1 MKSKKLKKPL
11 SIIIP
16 LIPFVIGLVLW
27 FCDET
32 DLLTPGSSFGSGRW
46 PGSVIFLLGLIIC
59 LGSIPF
65 LYTSS
70 YSDFKNHDKIWII
83 KLACMYPLFLF
94 GIFFQIGG
102 AYFSLITMPLSLLVV
117 FAINLN
123 LFILSFRRATLRKHK
138 WYYCVS
144 LACLAI
150 YYTALVVLQFSFDL
164 LITMKLELRYL
175 LRPIHM
181 G

>member
-1 MKSKKLKKPL
+1 MKMRRKIYT
-11 SIIIP
+11 IIS

-83 KLACMYPLFLF
+83 KLVCICPLFLF
-94 GIFFQIGG
+94 GVFFQIGG
-102 AYFSLITMPLSLLVV
+102 YCCAAITMPLSLLVV

-150 YYTALVVLQFSFDL
+150 YYTALVVLQFSFEL
-164 LITMKLELRYL
+164 LNTMKLELRYL
-175 LRPIHM
+175 LQPIHM
-181 G
+181 R

>member
-1 MKSKKLKKPL
+1 MKMRRKIYT
-11 SIIIP
+11 IIS

-32 DLLTPGSSFGSGRW
+32 DLLTPGSSFSSGRW
-46 PGSVIFLLGLIIC
+46 PSFVIFLLGSIIC

-150 YYTALVVLQFSFDL
+150 YYTALVILQFSFEL
-164 LITMKLELRYL
+164 LNTMKLELRYL
-175 LRPIHM
+175 LQPIHM